1 MAQYAQ
7 LQVVNDD
14 GNTFA
19 GKTAFMIAHER
30 QIESEKPEDVRL
42 FCDPYAKY
50 FVGPYGKGVSEM
62 LAHGLKTLFDPTG
75 EQGLGY
81 EGHVV
86 YTACRTRLIN
96 DQLAKWIQATEGT
109 K

>member
-1 MAQYAQ
+1 MDQYAQ

-14 GNTFA
+14 GITFA

-30 QIESEKPEDVRL
+30 QIESEKPEDERL

-50 FVGPYGKGVSEM
+50 FSQPYGKEVSEM
-62 LAHGLKTLFDPTG
+62 LAIALKSQFDPTD
-75 EQGLGY
+75 EHGLGF

>member
-1 MAQYAQ
+1 
-7 LQVVNDD
+7 
-14 GNTFA
+14 
-19 GKTAFMIAHER
+19 
-30 QIESEKPEDVRL
+30 
-42 FCDPYAKY
+42 
-50 FVGPYGKGVSEM
+50 M